1 MNIFGMKDSI
11 QKSSEAVS
19 PVVGVMLM
27 LVVTVIIAGIASGF
41 ASGFVLGSS
50 YPPTGTF
57 NCKLVNGGSWENSFF
72 EIDVVTVSEPV
83 PTKDVKLTVSWIAS
97 DGTSD
102 SVVTLGPADK
112 ANGEEPN
119 CQYGS
124 YKYNVPLGY
133 GPDIDYCP
141 PEVCVYNTQQEYG
154 NYALVAGRVLYA
166 SPNGKSG
173 EGYGINPGMLY
184 KYSDGSSDPMR
195 AVLGQD
201 WNHLRSGDRVNVRL
215 THIPTSTILYDNDVI
230 VEV

>member
-1 MNIFGMKDSI
+1 MNIFRVKENI
-11 QKSSEAVS
+11 RNNSEAVS

-41 ASGFVLGSS
+41 ASGFVLGST
-50 YPPTGTF
+50 YPPSGTF
-57 NCKLVNGGSWENSFF
+57 NCKVINGGSWENSFF
-72 EIDVVTVSEPV
+72 ELDVLTVSEPI

-97 DGTSD
+97 DGTYD
-102 SVVTLGPADK
+102 SVVTLGPADT

-119 CQYGS
+119 CQYDS

-166 SPNGKSG
+166 SPNGESG
-173 EGYGINPGMLY
+173 VGYGTGQPY
-184 KYSDGSSDPMR
+184 KYSDDSSDPMR
-195 AVLGQD
+195 AVLGKD

-215 THIPTSTILYDNDVI
+215 THIPTSSILYDNDVI

>member
-57 NCKLVNGGSWENSFF
+57 NCKVINGGSWENSFF

-102 SVVTLGPADK
+102 SVTTLGPADT

-133 GPDIDYCP
+133 GPDIDYTP
-141 PEVCVYNTQQEYG
+141 SEVYTTQQEYG
-154 NYALVAGRVLYA
+154 NYALVAGRILYA

-173 EGYGINPGMLY
+173 EGYGISPGTRY
-184 KYSDGSSDPMR
+184 EYSDATSDPMR
-195 AVLGQD
+195 AVLGPD

-215 THIPTSTILYDNDVI
+215 THIPTSTILYENDVI
-230 VEV
+230 VEG

>member
-1 MNIFGMKDSI
+1 
-11 QKSSEAVS
+11 
-19 PVVGVMLM
+19 M

-41 ASGFVLGSS
+41 ASGFVLSNQNQPS
-50 YPPTGTF
+50 GTF

-72 EIDVVTVSEPV
+72 ELDVLTVSEPI

-97 DGTSD
+97 DGTYD
-102 SVVTLGPADK
+102 SVVTLGPADTE
-112 ANGEEPN
+112 NGEEPN

-166 SPNGKSG
+166 SPRGESG
-173 EGYGINPGMLY
+173 EGYGTGQPY
-184 KYSDGSSDPMR
+184 KYSDDSSDPMR
-195 AVLGQD
+195 AVLGKD

-215 THIPTSTILYDNDVI
+215 THIPTSSILFDKDVV
-230 VEV
+230 VEG